1 MPESWKHWENQI
13 VNSRFVLRQFLGA
26 SEHSAVFLTE
36 RPGPPPENA
45 AIKLLSCDPATK
57 DFHFSRWHAI
67 AKLSHP
73 HVLRLFHY
81 GQCRLDGRD
90 LLYVVMELADESLTQ
105 ILPLRPLTPLEARE
119 MLLPVLDGLSFIH
132 ATGFVHGRIHPGNI
146 LAAGDQ
152 IKLSSDSLC
161 SNKDLVTL
169 RPTHGPYSAPEIA
182 VRGFTAAADVYALGV
197 TLVETL
203 TQHAPGSSE
212 VESLPTLPIPF
223 NEIAERTL
231 LAEPALRWT
240 AAEVAARLESRPRT
254 ARVPEPTA
262 ESKRTAPASQ
272 PASAETL
279 EIPAAS
285 KPSRAKPAPAPSAV
299 PLSPVS
305 PLPIRTRAA
314 TSTGYFRPLLA
325 VAALIAMAWLAYRTL
340 RHGPEVPVD
349 AAIAHDQTAV
359 PAASSSSNSPSLK
372 NAPPM
377 APAPA
382 SVSSHEVGRQQ
393 KPVESQHGST
403 AASVPASSS
412 AAGSQAQ
419 TPAVKPADTSKV
431 APASNAPERLPQH
444 ADPIAAAAPKQTLP
458 SVVAEPSPASLRAEP
473 ERSEMPRTD
482 DSGVL
487 QEVQPEITQRAL
499 NTIHG
504 SVKLG
509 VTVQVDSSGAVSAAD
524 LSSPSGS
531 SFFNDAALKAVR
543 RWRFQPAGESGATRR
558 FEIRFQLT
566 PRGVQTSL
574 TRPH

>member
-36 RPGPPPENA
+36 RPGPPAENA

-73 HVLRLFHY
+73 HVLQLFHY

-90 LLYVVMELADESLTQ
+90 LLYVVMELADESLNQ

-119 MLLPVLDGLSFIH
+119 MLLPVMDGLSFIH
-132 ATGFVHGRIHPGNI
+132 AAGFVHGRMHPGNI

-161 SNKDLVTL
+161 PNKDLVTL

-203 TQHAPGSSE
+203 TQHAPVQSE

-254 ARVPEPTA
+254 ARSSEMGLETRQATP
-262 ESKRTAPASQ
+262 APKAT
-272 PASAETL
+272 SAETPV
-279 EIPAAS
+279 IPAAV
-285 KPSRAKPAPAPSAV
+285 KPSRTKPAPAPSAV

-305 PLPIRTRAA
+305 PLPSRTRVA
-314 TSTGYFRPLLA
+314 TGSGYFRPLLA
-325 VAALIAMAWLAYRTL
+325 VAALIAMVLLAYRTL
-340 RHGPEVPVD
+340 RHGPQVPVD
-349 AAIAHDQTAV
+349 AAIARERTAL
-359 PAASSSSNSPSLK
+359 PSASPSSK
-372 NAPPM
+372 NAPPI
-377 APAPA
+377 APA
-382 SVSSHEVGRQQ
+382 SASAPSREAGRQQ
-393 KPVESQHGST
+393 KT
-403 AASVPASSS
+403 AETPHAS
-412 AAGSQAQ
+412 AAAPIPATSSVSGSQTHAL
-419 TPAVKPADTSKV
+419 TAKPADTPKV
-431 APASNAPERLPQH
+431 TGPASNATERLPQH
-444 ADPIAAAAPKQTLP
+444 SDPIATAAPKQTP
-458 SVVAEPSPASLRAEP
+458 STVVAEPSPASLRAEP
-473 ERSEMPRTD
+473 ERNEAVRAEESD
-482 DSGVL
+482 VL
-487 QEVQPEITQRAL
+487 QEVRPEISQKAL

-509 VTVQVDSSGAVSAAD
+509 VAVQVDSSGAVSAAE

-531 SFFNDAALKAVR
+531 SFFNDGALKAVR

-558 FEIRFQLT
+558 YEIHFQLT
-566 PRGVQTSL
+566 PRGVQTSI